1 MVTVCAKCD
10 NTFVNCYSCKESCC
24 DACDGK
30 TPCQGELF
38 VMDEIDLGDGT
49 HKWLHAC
56 EAHDDGRPALT
67 TGPSPGTGQA
77 EAP

>member
-1 MVTVCAKCD
+1 
-10 NTFVNCYSCKESCC
+10 
-24 DACDGK
+24 
-30 TPCQGELF
+30 
-38 VMDEIDLGDGT
+38 MDEIDLGDGT